1 MSVTIAEEVLLLAHS
16 EQDGKQLI
24 GSTELDAALGGAVLA
39 ELAVDGRIALSEK
52 RVIVKDAAGG
62 GTELDAELL
71 TTMTRI
77 VEDGKERKP
86 AWWVAKIGN
95 SKLRTRLLTRLA
107 DTGVL
112 TQERG
117 KILGIFPTTRW
128 PEADGR
134 VEAEIRA
141 RVASVL
147 GGSEPDER
155 TAVLIAVLHAAKLDR
170 KAFPGASKERI
181 KEITEGAW
189 AGEAVAKTIAEINA
203 VIMIAATSAAIGAAT
218 SASTG

>member
-39 ELAVDGRIALSEK
+39 ELAVEGRIELSQK
-52 RVIVKDAAGG
+52 RVVVKDAGRGG
-62 GTELDAELL
+62 DPELDAA
-71 TTMTRI
+71 MARI
-77 VEDGKERKP
+77 IEDGKERKP
-86 AWWVAKIGN
+86 AWWVAKLGKG
-95 SKLRTRLLTRLA
+95 KLRTRLLTRLA

-117 KILGIFPTTRW
+117 KVLGIFPTTRW

-141 RVASVL
+141 RVAAVL
-147 GGSEPDER
+147 GGADPDER

-218 SASTG
+218 SASG